1 MQNMIFKRKLPI
13 PKEIKEQYP
22 LTAEL
27 AQVKARR
34 DKEIADVFTG
44 KSGKMAE

>member
-27 AQVKARR
+27 SQVKARWTR
-34 DKEIADVFTG
+34 KLPTFSPEKAA
-44 KSGKMAE
+44 KWC